1 MLHCSNIC
9 SMEKAGSHMSTTQR
23 VHRDPAAP
31 EPPAKIDVGESV
43 ASLFTTGVGRIAE
56 IQKKTI
62 EMAAQH
68 NAEAVAL
75 YRNAVQKLPGAP
87 GLFMLDLQ
95 STGFDHY
102 AEIQKVAIDFFVE
115 QSRAFADLLKVRTA
129 TAEKVV
135 EDADS
140 FAKKSVERAVAMQK
154 KALEHS
160 AAQAKTVFESSNRQF
175 GVEGSPVGAAA
186 DSIQRGVDAIVDAQ
200 KELLD
205 MAVR

>member
-1 MLHCSNIC
+1 
-9 SMEKAGSHMSTTQR
+9 MSTTQR

-68 NAEAVAL
+68 NAEAVEL
-75 YRNAVQKLPGAP
+75 CRNAVQKLPGAP

>member
-1 MLHCSNIC
+1 
-9 SMEKAGSHMSTTQR
+9 MSTTQR

-68 NAEAVAL
+68 NAEAVEL
-75 YRNAVQKLPGAP
+75 CRNAVQKLPGAP

-129 TAEKVV
+129 TAEKVI